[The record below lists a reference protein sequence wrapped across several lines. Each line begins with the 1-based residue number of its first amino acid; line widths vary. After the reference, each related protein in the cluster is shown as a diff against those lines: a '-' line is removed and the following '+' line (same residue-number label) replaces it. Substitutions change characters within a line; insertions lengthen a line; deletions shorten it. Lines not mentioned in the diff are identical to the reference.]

1 MSLCFKD
8 CQAFLTQP
16 LCFLETFLKQCDTS
30 KAIQCVGKQFLQAK
44 PSHYAMGFI
53 ESSVRRL
60 ILLLDG
66 TRDRQALLRDF
77 RLEVAAAGRPIDGIT
92 EERLDAAL
100 QRAAD
105 MALLVS

>member
-1 MSLCFKD
+1 MHLD
-8 CQAFLTQP
+8 AALQIRIIHHP
-16 LCFLETFLKQCDTS
+16 Y
-30 KAIQCVGKQFLQAK
+30 GK
-44 PSHYAMGFI
+44 S
-53 ESSVRRL
+53 
-60 ILLLDG
+60 